1 MTGNKEWFSELDESF
16 SQTVKLGNN
25 TRMDVVGKGII
36 RMQVNGFTQAIS
48 CVYYVPELK
57 NNLLSIG
64 QLQEK
69 GLTIL
74 IQHGKCRVYHFDKF
88 ILREMS

>member
-1 MTGNKEWFSELDESF
+1 VITG
-16 SQTVKLGNN
+16 
-25 TRMDVVGKGII
+25 
-36 RMQVNGFTQAIS
+36 
-48 CVYYVPELK
+48 VYYVPELK

-74 IQHGKCRVYHFDKF
+74 IQHGKCSVYHLEKGL
-88 ILREMS
+88 IM

>member
-1 MTGNKEWFSELDESF
+1 
-16 SQTVKLGNN
+16 
-25 TRMDVVGKGII
+25 MDVVGKGII

-74 IQHGKCRVYHFDKF
+74 IQHGKCRVYHFEKGLIMQTDMSEKYAF
-88 ILREMS
+88 IVSPSFI